1 MEKQPHMTAKDAK
14 DDNNNKNKNKAGSS
28 SSLPFEIRERARRS
42 SSPSSVAGE
51 REERHLVS
59 GKKRI
64 EAFIS
69 SEKLDA
75 VLTAIGSLKLAAT
88 YYDSK
93 GKGKGQK
100 YTISYGRGVGSS
112 KMAYSDRKTVVTIV
126 DEHRVEDVIT
136 AIRSAAAAES
146 GSSSAGII
154 VISSVD
160 DILQI

>member
-1 MEKQPHMTAKDAK
+1 MTAKDAK
-14 DDNNNKNKNKAGSS
+14 DNNTNKARS
-28 SSLPFEIRERARRS
+28 SSLPFEIRERAKR
-42 SSPSSVAGE
+42 SSPSSAAAV
-51 REERHLVS
+51 REEEEEEEHQVS
-59 GKKRI
+59 RKKRI
-64 EAFIS
+64 EAIIS

-112 KMAYSDRKTVVTIV
+112 KMAYSDRKTIVTVV

-136 AIRSAAAAES
+136 TIRSAAANS
-146 GSSSAGII
+146 GTSSAGII

-160 DILQI
+160 YILQL

>member
-1 MEKQPHMTAKDAK
+1 MTAKNANNSS
-14 DDNNNKNKNKAGSS
+14 NNNKNKNKTGS
-28 SSLPFEIRERARRS
+28 SSLPFEIRERAKR
-42 SSPSSVAGE
+42 SSPSSTTGGE
-51 REERHLVS
+51 EQHPISR
-59 GKKRI
+59 KKRI
-64 EAFIS
+64 EAIIS

-136 AIRSAAAAES
+136 TIRSAAAEK

-154 VISSVD
+154 IISSVD

>member
-1 MEKQPHMTAKDAK
+1 MTAKNAK
-14 DDNNNKNKNKAGSS
+14 DNSNKAGSS
-28 SSLPFEIRERARRS
+28 SSLPFETSERAKRS
-42 SSPSSVAGE
+42 SSTLERGGE
-51 REERHLVS
+51 EQHPLMSR
-59 GKKRI
+59 KKRI
-64 EAFIS
+64 EAIIS

-112 KMAYSDRKTVVTIV
+112 KMAYSDRKTIVTLV

-136 AIRSAAAAES
+136 AIRSAAAES

>member
-1 MEKQPHMTAKDAK
+1 MTTKEAKNDY
-14 DDNNNKNKNKAGSS
+14 NNKNKAGS
-28 SSLPFEIRERARRS
+28 SSLPFEIRERATRS
-42 SSPSSVAGE
+42 SSSSSSSAAGGGG
-51 REERHLVS
+51 EEQQQGSR
-59 GKKRI
+59 KKRI

-112 KMAYSDRKTVVTIV
+112 KMAYSDRKTIVTIV
-126 DEHRVEDVIT
+126 DEHRVEDVVT
-136 AIRSAAAAES
+136 AIRSAAAES
-146 GSSSAGII
+146 GTSSAGII

>member
-1 MEKQPHMTAKDAK
+1 MTTKEAKNDY
-14 DDNNNKNKNKAGSS
+14 NNKSKAGS
-28 SSLPFEIRERARRS
+28 SSLPFEIREQATRS
-42 SSPSSVAGE
+42 SSSSSSAAGGGG
-51 REERHLVS
+51 EEQQQGSR
-59 GKKRI
+59 KKRI

-136 AIRSAAAAES
+136 TIRSAAGEK

>member
-1 MEKQPHMTAKDAK
+1 MIVKDPK
-14 DDNNNKNKNKAGSS
+14 NDNKENKKNNVESSS
-28 SSLPFEIRERARRS
+28 SSLPFEIREGATTL
-42 SSPSSVAGE
+42 SSPSSTRG
-51 REERHLVS
+51 REKEEHIVPSKR
-59 GKKRI
+59 RI
-64 EAFIS
+64 EAIIS

-112 KMAYSDRKTVVTIV
+112 KMAYSDRKTIVTIV

-136 AIRSAAAAES
+136 TIRSAAAAGS
-146 GSSSAGII
+146 GSSSAGVI

>member
-1 MEKQPHMTAKDAK
+1 MTAKHAK
-14 DDNNNKNKNKAGSS
+14 DDNNKDKAGTSS
-28 SSLPFEIRERARRS
+28 SSLPFEIRERAKRS
-42 SSPSSVAGE
+42 SLSSATRGGE
-51 REERHLVS
+51 EEEHLVS
-59 GKKRI
+59 RKKRI
-64 EAFIS
+64 EAIIS

-75 VLTAIGSLKLAAT
+75 VLTAMASLKLAAT

-100 YTISYGRGVGSS
+100 YTISYGRGMGSS

-136 AIRSAAAAES
+136 AIRSAAAGS

-160 DILQI
+160 EILQI

>member
-1 MEKQPHMTAKDAK
+1 MTAKEAK
-14 DDNNNKNKNKAGSS
+14 DGFNNKNKARS
-28 SSLPFEIRERARRS
+28 SSLPFEIRERATRS
-42 SSPSSVAGE
+42 SSSYSSASGGGE
-51 REERHLVS
+51 EEQQHGSR
-59 GKKRI
+59 KKRI

-136 AIRSAAAAES
+136 TIRSAAGEK

>member
-1 MEKQPHMTAKDAK
+1 MTAKDAK
-14 DDNNNKNKNKAGSS
+14 DNNTNKARS
-28 SSLPFEIRERARRS
+28 SSLPFEIRERAKR
-42 SSPSSVAGE
+42 SSPSSAAAV
-51 REERHLVS
+51 REEEEEHQVS
-59 GKKRI
+59 RKKRI
-64 EAFIS
+64 EAIIS

-112 KMAYSDRKTVVTIV
+112 KMAYSDRKTIVTIV
-126 DEHRVEDVIT
+126 DEHRLEDVIT
-136 AIRSAAAAES
+136 AIRSAAADS
-146 GSSSAGII
+146 GTSSAGII

-160 DILQI
+160 GILQL

>member
-1 MEKQPHMTAKDAK
+1 MTAKNA
-14 DDNNNKNKNKAGSS
+14 NNNSKNDKNKAGS
-28 SSLPFEIRERARRS
+28 SSLPFEIRERAKR
-42 SSPSSVAGE
+42 SSPSSTTGGE
-51 REERHLVS
+51 EQYPISR
-59 GKKRI
+59 KKRI
-64 EAFIS
+64 EAIIG

-136 AIRSAAAAES
+136 AIRSAAAER

>member
-1 MEKQPHMTAKDAK
+1 MTTKNAKD
-14 DDNNNKNKNKAGSS
+14 NGNKAGSSSSS
-28 SSLPFEIRERARRS
+28 SSLPFEIRERAKRS
-42 SSPSSVAGE
+42 SSTLGRGGE
-51 REERHLVS
+51 GEEERSLLS
-59 GKKRI
+59 RKKRI
-64 EAFIS
+64 EAIIS

-112 KMAYSDRKTVVTIV
+112 KMAYSDRKTVVIIV

-136 AIRSAAAAES
+136 AIRSAAAES

>member
-1 MEKQPHMTAKDAK
+1 MTAKDAK
-14 DDNNNKNKNKAGSS
+14 DNNTNKAGS
-28 SSLPFEIRERARRS
+28 SSLPFEIRERAKR
-42 SSPSSVAGE
+42 SSPSSTAAG
-51 REERHLVS
+51 REEEEQQHQVS
-59 GKKRI
+59 RKKRI
-64 EAFIS
+64 EAIIS

-112 KMAYSDRKTVVTIV
+112 KMAYSDRKTIVTIV

-136 AIRSAAAAES
+136 TIRSAAADS
-146 GSSSAGII
+146 GTSSAGIM
-154 VISSVD
+154 VVSSVD
-160 DILQI
+160 YILQL

>member
-1 MEKQPHMTAKDAK
+1 MEKEPHMTTK
-14 DDNNNKNKNKAGSS
+14 DDKDNNKNKAGSSS
-28 SSLPFEIRERARRS
+28 SSLPFEIRERATRS
-42 SSPSSVAGE
+42 SSPSSVPGE

-64 EAFIS
+64 EAIIS
-69 SEKLDA
+69 SEKLDP

-136 AIRSAAAAES
+136 AIRSAAAER
-146 GSSSAGII
+146 GSSSTGII
-154 VISSVD
+154 IISSVD

>member
-1 MEKQPHMTAKDAK
+1 MLITSHMRAKEVK
-14 DDNNNKNKNKAGSS
+14 DKAGPN
-28 SSLPFEIRERARRS
+28 SLSFEISEQSKAS
-42 SSPSSVAGE
+42 TSLSPSSLETAGE
-51 REERHLVS
+51 QQHHGSRM
-59 GKKRI
+59 KRI

-75 VLTAIGSLKLAAT
+75 VLGAIGSLKLAAT

-93 GKGKGQK
+93 GKGKGEK

-126 DEHRVEDVIT
+126 EQHRVEDVIT
-136 AIRSAAAAES
+136 AIRSVA
-146 GSSSAGII
+146 GQGGTVSAGII

-160 DILQI
+160 EIQQI

>member
-1 MEKQPHMTAKDAK
+1 MTAKNANNSS
-14 DDNNNKNKNKAGSS
+14 NNNKNKAGS
-28 SSLPFEIRERARRS
+28 SSLPFEIRERAKR
-42 SSPSSVAGE
+42 SSPSSTTGGE
-51 REERHLVS
+51 EQHPISR
-59 GKKRI
+59 KKRI
-64 EAFIS
+64 EAIIS

-136 AIRSAAAAES
+136 AIRSAAAER

-154 VISSVD
+154 IISSVE

>member
-1 MEKQPHMTAKDAK
+1 MTAKNAK
-14 DDNNNKNKNKAGSS
+14 DNNNKTGS
-28 SSLPFEIRERARRS
+28 SSLPFEIRERAKRS
-42 SSPSSVAGE
+42 SSSSAEGG
-51 REERHLVS
+51 REEQQHQVS
-59 GKKRI
+59 RKKRI
-64 EAFIS
+64 EAIIS

-126 DEHRVEDVIT
+126 DEHRLEDVIT
-136 AIRSAAAAES
+136 AIRSAAADS
-146 GSSSAGII
+146 GTSSAGII

-160 DILQI
+160 DILQL

>member
-1 MEKQPHMTAKDAK
+1 MTAKEAK
-14 DDNNNKNKNKAGSS
+14 DDYNNKNKARS
-28 SSLPFEIRERARRS
+28 SSLPFEIRERATRS
-42 SSPSSVAGE
+42 SSSYSSASGGGE
-51 REERHLVS
+51 EQQHGSR
-59 GKKRI
+59 KKRI

-136 AIRSAAAAES
+136 TIRSAAGEK

-160 DILQI
+160 GILQL

>member
-1 MEKQPHMTAKDAK
+1 MTAKDAK
-14 DDNNNKNKNKAGSS
+14 DNNTNKARS
-28 SSLPFEIRERARRS
+28 SSLPFEIRERAKR
-42 SSPSSVAGE
+42 SSPSSAAAV
-51 REERHLVS
+51 REEEEEERQVS
-59 GKKRI
+59 RKKRI
-64 EAFIS
+64 EAIIS

-112 KMAYSDRKTVVTIV
+112 KMAYSDRKTIVTIV
-126 DEHRVEDVIT
+126 DEHRLEDVIT
-136 AIRSAAAAES
+136 AIRSAAADS
-146 GSSSAGII
+146 GTSSAGII

-160 DILQI
+160 EVLQL

>member
-1 MEKQPHMTAKDAK
+1 MTAKDAK
-14 DDNNNKNKNKAGSS
+14 DNNKNNKAGA
-28 SSLPFEIRERARRS
+28 SSLPFEIRERATRS
-42 SSPSSVAGE
+42 SHSSVAGGE
-51 REERHLVS
+51 EEEERHQVS
-59 GKKRI
+59 RKKRI
-64 EAFIS
+64 EAIIS

-112 KMAYSDRKTVVTIV
+112 KMAYSDRKTIVTIV

-136 AIRSAAAAES
+136 TIRSVAADS
-146 GSSSAGII
+146 GTSSAGII

-160 DILQI
+160 DILQL

>member
-1 MEKQPHMTAKDAK
+1 MTTKNAK
-14 DDNNNKNKNKAGSS
+14 DNNNNNKAVSS
-28 SSLPFEIRERARRS
+28 SSLPFEIREQAKR
-42 SSPSSVAGE
+42 SSPSSAAGG
-51 REERHLVS
+51 REEQHQVS
-59 GKKRI
+59 RKKKI
-64 EAFIS
+64 EAIIS

-136 AIRSAAAAES
+136 TIRSAAADS
-146 GSSSAGII
+146 GTSSAGII

-160 DILQI
+160 DILQL

>member
-1 MEKQPHMTAKDAK
+1 MTAKNAK
-14 DDNNNKNKNKAGSS
+14 DSSNKTES
-28 SSLPFEIRERARRS
+28 SSLPFEIRERAKR
-42 SSPSSVAGE
+42 SSPSSAEAEGG
-51 REERHLVS
+51 REQHQASR
-59 GKKRI
+59 KKRI
-64 EAFIS
+64 EAIIS

-112 KMAYSDRKTVVTIV
+112 KMAYSDRKTIVTIV
-126 DEHRVEDVIT
+126 DEHRLEDVIT
-136 AIRSAAAAES
+136 AIRSAAADS
-146 GSSSAGII
+146 GTSSAGII

-160 DILQI
+160 DILQL

>member
-1 MEKQPHMTAKDAK
+1 MTAKEAK
-14 DDNNNKNKNKAGSS
+14 DDYNNKNKARS
-28 SSLPFEIRERARRS
+28 SSLPFEIRERATRS
-42 SSPSSVAGE
+42 SSSYSSASGGGE
-51 REERHLVS
+51 EEQQHGSR
-59 GKKRI
+59 KKRI

-136 AIRSAAAAES
+136 TIRSAAGEK

-160 DILQI
+160 DIVQI

>member
-1 MEKQPHMTAKDAK
+1 MRSKDSK
-14 DDNNNKNKNKAGSS
+14 NNNKDDKNSGGS
-28 SSLPFEIRERARRS
+28 SSLPFEITDGAATTTTTTEASHPSVRGRAK
-42 SSPSSVAGE
+42 E
-51 REERHLVS
+51 REEHTQSR
-59 GKKRI
+59 KKRI
-64 EAFIS
+64 EAIIN
-69 SEKLDA
+69 SEKLDT

-112 KMAYSDRKTVVTIV
+112 KMAYSDRKTIVTIV

-136 AIRSAAAAES
+136 TIRSAASAGS
-146 GSSSAGII
+146 GSSSAGVII
-154 VISSVD
+154 VSSVD

>member
-1 MEKQPHMTAKDAK
+1 MTTK
-14 DDNNNKNKNKAGSS
+14 NNDNKAGS
-28 SSLPFEIRERARRS
+28 SSLPFEIRERAKR
-42 SSPSSVAGE
+42 SSPSSATGGE
-51 REERHLVS
+51 EQQLTSR
-59 GKKRI
+59 KKRI
-64 EAFIS
+64 EAIIS

-112 KMAYSDRKTVVTIV
+112 KMAYSDRKTIVTIV

-136 AIRSAAAAES
+136 TIRSASAGS

-160 DILQI
+160 DVLQI

>member
-1 MEKQPHMTAKDAK
+1 MTAKEAK
-14 DDNNNKNKNKAGSS
+14 DDYNDKNKARS
-28 SSLPFEIRERARRS
+28 SSLPFEIRERATRS
-42 SSPSSVAGE
+42 SSSYSSASGGGE
-51 REERHLVS
+51 EQQHGSR
-59 GKKRI
+59 KKRI

-136 AIRSAAAAES
+136 TIRSAAGEK

>member
-1 MEKQPHMTAKDAK
+1 MTAKDAK
-14 DDNNNKNKNKAGSS
+14 DNNTNKARS
-28 SSLPFEIRERARRS
+28 SSLPFEIRERAKR
-42 SSPSSVAGE
+42 SSPSSAAAV
-51 REERHLVS
+51 REEEEEEERQVS
-59 GKKRI
+59 RKKRI
-64 EAFIS
+64 EAIIS

-112 KMAYSDRKTVVTIV
+112 KMAYSDRKTIVTIV

-136 AIRSAAAAES
+136 AIRSAAANS
-146 GSSSAGII
+146 GTSSAGII

-160 DILQI
+160 YILQL

>member
-1 MEKQPHMTAKDAK
+1 MTDKEAK
-14 DDNNNKNKNKAGSS
+14 DDNNNKNKAGS
-28 SSLPFEIRERARRS
+28 SSLPFEIREQAKRS
-42 SSPSSVAGE
+42 SSSSSAAGGG
-51 REERHLVS
+51 EEQQQGSR
-59 GKKRI
+59 KKRI

-136 AIRSAAAAES
+136 AIRSVATES
-146 GSSSAGII
+146 GTSSAGII

>member
-1 MEKQPHMTAKDAK
+1 MTVKESK
-14 DDNNNKNKNKAGSS
+14 NNNKENKKNNGES
-28 SSLPFEIRERARRS
+28 SSLPFEIREGATTL
-42 SSPSSVAGE
+42 SSPSSTRGLGK
-51 REERHLVS
+51 EEHIVPR
-59 GKKRI
+59 KRRI
-64 EAFIS
+64 EAIIG

-112 KMAYSDRKTVVTIV
+112 KMAYSDRKTIVTIV
-126 DEHRVEDVIT
+126 DEHRVDDVIT
-136 AIRSAAAAES
+136 TIRSAAASS
-146 GSSSAGII
+146 GSSSAGVI

>member
-1 MEKQPHMTAKDAK
+1 MTAKDAK
-14 DDNNNKNKNKAGSS
+14 DNNTNKARS
-28 SSLPFEIRERARRS
+28 SSLPFEIRERAKR
-42 SSPSSVAGE
+42 SSPSSAAAV
-51 REERHLVS
+51 REEEEEHQVS
-59 GKKRI
+59 RKKRI
-64 EAFIS
+64 EAIIS

-112 KMAYSDRKTVVTIV
+112 KMAYSDRKTIVTVV

-136 AIRSAAAAES
+136 TIRSAAANS
-146 GSSSAGII
+146 GTSSAGII

-160 DILQI
+160 YILQL

>member
-1 MEKQPHMTAKDAK
+1 MTAKEAK
-14 DDNNNKNKNKAGSS
+14 DDNNNKNKAGS

-42 SSPSSVAGE
+42 SSSSSSSSSSAGGG
-51 REERHLVS
+51 EEQQGSR
-59 GKKRI
+59 KKRI
-64 EAFIS
+64 EAYIS

-112 KMAYSDRKTVVTIV
+112 KMAYSDRKTIVTIV

-136 AIRSAAAAES
+136 TIRSAAGEK

>member
-1 MEKQPHMTAKDAK
+1 MTVKNAKD
-14 DDNNNKNKNKAGSS
+14 NSNKAESS
-28 SSLPFEIRERARRS
+28 SSLPFEVHERSKR
-42 SSPSSVAGE
+42 SSPSLGRSGGE
-51 REERHLVS
+51 EEQQHSTSR
-59 GKKRI
+59 KKRI
-64 EAFIS
+64 EAIIS

-75 VLTAIGSLKLAAT
+75 VLNAVGSLKLAAT

-112 KMAYSDRKTVVTIV
+112 KMAYSDRKTIVTIV

-136 AIRSAAAAES
+136 TIRSAAAES
-146 GSSSAGII
+146 SSSSAGVI

>member
-1 MEKQPHMTAKDAK
+1 MITKNAK
-14 DDNNNKNKNKAGSS
+14 DNNNNKAASS
-28 SSLPFEIRERARRS
+28 SSLPFEIRERAKR
-42 SSPSSVAGE
+42 SSPSSAAGG
-51 REERHLVS
+51 REEQHQVS
-59 GKKRI
+59 RKKKI
-64 EAFIS
+64 EAIIS

-93 GKGKGQK
+93 GKGRGQK

-112 KMAYSDRKTVVTIV
+112 KMAYSDRKTIVTIV

-136 AIRSAAAAES
+136 TIRSAAADS
-146 GSSSAGII
+146 GTSSAGII

-160 DILQI
+160 DIVQL

>member
-1 MEKQPHMTAKDAK
+1 MTAKNTK
-14 DDNNNKNKNKAGSS
+14 DDNKDKDGTSS
-28 SSLPFEIRERARRS
+28 SSLPFEIRERAKRS
-42 SSPSSVAGE
+42 SSSSSATRGE
-51 REERHLVS
+51 AAEEEHLVS
-59 GKKRI
+59 RKKRI
-64 EAFIS
+64 EAIIS

-75 VLTAIGSLKLAAT
+75 VLTAIASLKLAAT
-88 YYDSK
+88 YHDSK

-136 AIRSAAAAES
+136 TIRSAAAGS
-146 GSSSAGII
+146 GSSSAGVI

>member
-1 MEKQPHMTAKDAK
+1 MTTKNANN
-14 DDNNNKNKNKAGSS
+14 DNKNNKNKGGS
-28 SSLPFEIRERARRS
+28 SSLPFEIREQAKR
-42 SSPSSVAGE
+42 SSPSSVTGD
-51 REERHLVS
+51 EEQQLVS
-59 GKKRI
+59 RKKRI
-64 EAFIS
+64 EAIIS

-112 KMAYSDRKTVVTIV
+112 KMAYSDRKTIVTIV
-126 DEHRVEDVIT
+126 DAHRVEDVIT
-136 AIRSAAAAES
+136 TIRSASAGS

-154 VISSVD
+154 IISSVD
-160 DILQI
+160 DILQL

>member
-1 MEKQPHMTAKDAK
+1 MIAKDTQ
-14 DDNNNKNKNKAGSS
+14 DNNKNKNKAES
-28 SSLPFEIRERARRS
+28 SSLPFETSEPAKR
-42 SSPSSVAGE
+42 SSPSSTAGG
-51 REERHLVS
+51 REEQYQVS
-59 GKKRI
+59 RKKRI
-64 EAFIS
+64 EAIIS

-126 DEHRVEDVIT
+126 DAHRVEDVLT
-136 AIRSAAAAES
+136 AIRSVAAES
-146 GSSSAGII
+146 GTSSSGII

>member
-1 MEKQPHMTAKDAK
+1 MTTKDSK
-14 DDNNNKNKNKAGSS
+14 NDNKENKNNAES
-28 SSLPFEIRERARRS
+28 SSLPFEIMEETTRR
-42 SSPSSVAGE
+42 SSPSSAKAQGKEGHSVT
-51 REERHLVS
+51 R
-59 GKKRI
+59 KKRI
-64 EAFIS
+64 EAIIN
-69 SEKLDA
+69 SEKLDS

-112 KMAYSDRKTVVTIV
+112 KMAYSDRKTIVTIV

-136 AIRSAAAAES
+136 TIRSAAAGDS
-146 GSSSAGII
+146 GSSSAGVI